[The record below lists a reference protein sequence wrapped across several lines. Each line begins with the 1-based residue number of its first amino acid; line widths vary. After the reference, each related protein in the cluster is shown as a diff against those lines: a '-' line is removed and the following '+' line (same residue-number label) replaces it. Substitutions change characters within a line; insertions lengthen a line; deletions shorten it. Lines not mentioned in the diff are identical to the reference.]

1 MTTIKKSGKKWSE
14 QSIARAICM
23 QIFKGS
29 LMMVP
34 NCNWT
39 GNECDLLV
47 IDKTLRIIDL
57 EIKISRADFK
67 CDAKK
72 DKWWSHY
79 DREID
84 GNMKAWNDAGRPRR
98 AREWPQKVWKHYFVM
113 PKEIWDDSLLEFL
126 PSESCGVL
134 LISEYQGEI
143 HIHVKKMAKP
153 NIKSDKIAPE
163 TCVDIGRLAAFR
175 MWESFRRYD
184 QLLEVNEQL
193 RLKVLQ

>member
-1 MTTIKKSGKKWSE
+1 MTTVRKTGKKWSE
-14 QSIARAICM
+14 QSIARAIVM

-39 GNECDLLV
+39 GYECDLLV
-47 IDKTLRIIDL
+47 IDKTLRIIDI

-84 GNMKAWNDAGRPRR
+84 GAFVDWANNGRPRNK
-98 AREWPQKVWKHYFVM
+98 REWPQKVWKHYFVM
-113 PKEIWDDSLLEFL
+113 PKEIWDDSLIEFL
-126 PSESCGVL
+126 PSQNCGVL
-134 LISEYQGEI
+134 LIGEHQGEI
-143 HIHVKKMAKP
+143 SIQLKKMAKP
-153 NIKSDKIAPE
+153 NTKADKIAPE

-184 QLLEVNEQL
+184 HLLEVNEQL
-193 RLKVLQ
+193 KLKILQ

>member
-1 MTTIKKSGKKWSE
+1 MTVITRSGKKWSE
-14 QSIARAICM
+14 QSIARAIVM

-29 LMMVP
+29 LMLVP

-39 GNECDLLV
+39 GYECDLLV
-47 IDKTLRIIDL
+47 VDKSLRIIDI

-72 DKWWSHY
+72 DKWFAHY
-79 DREID
+79 DAEID
-84 GNMKAWNDAGRPRR
+84 GSYKDWNDRGRPQRR
-98 AREWPQKVWKHYFVM
+98 REWPTKVWKHYFVM
-113 PKEIWDDSLLEFL
+113 PKDIWDDSLLAFL
-126 PSESCGVL
+126 PSQVCGVL
-134 LISEYQGEI
+134 LIAEHNGEI
-143 HIHVKKMAKP
+143 SISVKKPAKP
-153 NIKSDKIAPE
+153 NTKADKIAPE